1 MRWIVFVAIAGVAG
15 FMAWLWLQP
24 ACRDGVVVK
33 DEAGCRA
40 VAGFD
45 AAFCRAAF
53 ARATEIAARAAYPTR
68 DACLNDFPVCD
79 VTPGA
84 SRAPP
89 AKAVSSPSTTGGD
102 DRALAQPEF
111 SACRNRSH

>member
-1 MRWIVFVAIAGVAG
+1 MLFRS
-15 FMAWLWLQP
+15 
-24 ACRDGVVVK
+24 RDGVVVK

-84 SRAPP
+84 SRWHARP
-89 AKAVSSPSTTGGD
+89 AAWCVARAAGESRIEPQY
-102 DRALAQPEF
+102 DR
-111 SACRNRSH
+111 RG